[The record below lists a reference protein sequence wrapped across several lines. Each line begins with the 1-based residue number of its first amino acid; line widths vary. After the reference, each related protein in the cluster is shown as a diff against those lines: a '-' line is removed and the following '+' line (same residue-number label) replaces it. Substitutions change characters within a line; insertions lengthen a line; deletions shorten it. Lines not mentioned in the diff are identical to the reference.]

1 MDSMPC
7 VGEIIQMLWGKEGYG
22 KLSEKRNAGGSA
34 PCMILSPQAHGGDD
48 IFCNEIRTGAISR
61 LYASC
66 T

>member
-1 MDSMPC
+1 
-7 VGEIIQMLWGKEGYG
+7 MLWGKEGYG